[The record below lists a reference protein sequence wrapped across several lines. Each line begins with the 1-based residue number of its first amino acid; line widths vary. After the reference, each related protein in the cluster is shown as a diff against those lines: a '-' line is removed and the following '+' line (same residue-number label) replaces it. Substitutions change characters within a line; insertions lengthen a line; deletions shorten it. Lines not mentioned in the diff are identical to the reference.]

1 MDRGWKVQD
10 GFCYSPPSILY
21 PRFDNPKTV
30 MEPFRPL
37 SQPLDRPIRLG
48 VLISGGG
55 TTLGNFLDHI
65 RAGKLSAELPLV
77 IASRPGCGGI
87 AKAKAA
93 GLGCEVVARKA
104 FSETAS
110 FSRAIFDSLRKARVD
125 LVVLSGF
132 LSLIEIPEDFRYRV
146 LNIHPA
152 LVPAFSGQGFYGHHV
167 HEAALERGVKISGCT
182 VHFADNEYDHGPIIR
197 QKCVPVFEDDTPDTL
212 AERIFQA
219 ECELYPECVRLFA
232 EGKLTI
238 QNRWVLID
246 E

>member
-1 MDRGWKVQD
+1 MD
-10 GFCYSPPSILY
+10 
-21 PRFDNPKTV
+21 
-30 MEPFRPL
+30 PFRPI
-37 SQPLDRPIRLG
+37 SKPLDRPIRLG

-55 TTLGNFLDHI
+55 TTLLNFLEHI
-65 RAGKLSAELPLV
+65 QSGKLAAEIPLV
-77 IASRPGCGGI
+77 IASRHHCGGI

-93 GLGCEVVARKA
+93 GLCCGVVARK
-104 FSETAS
+104 SHSDTRS
-110 FSRAIFDSLRKARVD
+110 FSRAIFDQLRSARVD

-146 LNIHPA
+146 LNIHPG
-152 LVPAFSGQGFYGHHV
+152 LVPAFCGQGFYGHHV

-197 QKCVPVFEDDTPDTL
+197 QKCVPVLDDDTPDTL
-212 AERIFQA
+212 AARIFEA

-238 QNRWVLID
+238 QSRRVLIA

>member
-1 MDRGWKVQD
+1 
-10 GFCYSPPSILY
+10 
-21 PRFDNPKTV
+21 
-30 MEPFRPL
+30 MEPFRPVSKAL
-37 SQPLDRPIRLG
+37 ERPIRLG

-55 TTLGNFLDHI
+55 TTLLNFLEHSH
-65 RAGKLSAELPLV
+65 AGKLSAEIPLV
-77 IASRPGCGGI
+77 IASRSDCGGV
-87 AKAKAA
+87 AKSKAA
-93 GLGCEVVARKA
+93 GLSCEVVARKA
-104 FSETAS
+104 FPDTKS
-110 FSRAIFDSLRKARVD
+110 FSRAIFDPLRKARVD

-167 HEAALERGVKISGCT
+167 HEAALARGVKVSGCT
-182 VHFADNEYDHGPIIR
+182 VHFADNEYDHGPIIQ
-197 QKCVPVFEDDTPDTL
+197 QKCVPVLDDDTPDTL
-212 AERIFQA
+212 AARVFEA

-238 QNRWVLID
+238 QNRRVLIA